1 MPFARLNTQQ
11 LQLPPQDVHKMGPVS
26 ILPLVEE
33 GVLEQ
38 RHRVLS
44 LSRGFIGNQWLLGEE
59 DIFSVV
65 WALSCLCS
73 CE

>member
-1 MPFARLNTQQ
+1 MPFARMNT
-11 LQLPPQDVHKMGPVS
+11 QDVHKIGPVS

>member
-11 LQLPPQDVHKMGPVS
+11 LQLPPQDVHKIGPVS

-44 LSRGFIGNQWLLGEE
+44 LF
-59 DIFSVV
+59 
-65 WALSCLCS
+65 
-73 CE
+73 